1 VTDATRQPPTPV
13 ISPREA
19 LEFLNRA
26 ASVLAGSLDYEQTL
40 RHVTQLA
47 VPEIADWCAVYISDD
62 GGAGERE
69 ITSRH
74 PDPALEELILDIRR
88 RRRERGDA
96 SESLRVLETRQPVLV
111 GDVVQWGLADDI
123 RPEER
128 PELGRLA
135 ARSYM
140 IVPLIARGRVIGA
153 LTLLSTREGRHY
165 TPADLAFAENLA
177 QRFAQAIDNA
187 RLYDTADKSLGLLD
201 TLFST
206 APVGLAF
213 LDTEQRYV
221 RINAALAAMN
231 GRTVAEHLGRTL
243 EEVLGPFG
251 AELAAIHR
259 EVLRSGQPLLEREF
273 TRQDPGDPGETRHIV
288 ASYTPVPGLDGRPIG
303 VGVAIVDV
311 TERGKLLE
319 AEHSARL
326 RADFLARAGA
336 LLDASLDYEETLAN
350 VAQIAVPE
358 ISDWCAVSVLG
369 ETGDLRQ
376 VAAAH
381 VDPAQRA
388 LGEELSA
395 RFPEDPESPSGT
407 RVVAQTG
414 VMQVVREITEEML
427 VQGIPDPEQ
436 LALVRRLALRS
447 VIIAPL
453 MARGRVFGTLTLA
466 SAESGRLFEDVDVQ
480 LAEELSHRAGMA
492 IDNARL
498 YTERTRIAHTLQA
511 KLLPE
516 RLPEIPGAL
525 LAARYRAAGELN
537 EVGGDFYDVFPRSA
551 GEWALVVG
559 DVSGKGAEAAA
570 ATALARYTLRAAA
583 LDETPPT
590 PPSEALR
597 RLNTTMLVDGAS
609 QFATVVVAY
618 VSAGEDGGMRVRLSL
633 GGHPPPLVLR
643 AGGGV
648 DALGTFGS
656 LLGTIE
662 QPRLVDDE
670 VALAPG
676 DVMLLYTDGV
686 TEAGARDRPLGQ
698 LGLTELLAGLAGKT
712 PEVIVDA
719 VEQAVVDAQVG
730 EPRDDIALLALAVDA
745 GRPDAGRRG

>member
-1 VTDATRQPPTPV
+1 MTDATTQPPTPV
-13 ISPREA
+13 ISAREA

-40 RHVTQLA
+40 RHITQLA
-47 VPEIADWCAVYISDD
+47 VPELADWCAVYIADD
-62 GGAGERE
+62 GGGERE

-74 PDPALEELILDIRR
+74 PDPALEELIVDIRR

-96 SESLRVLETRQPVLV
+96 SESLRVLETRRPVLV
-111 GDVVQWGLADDI
+111 SDVAGWGVADDI
-123 RPEER
+123 LPEER

-140 IVPLIARGRVIGA
+140 IVPLVVRARVIGA
-153 LTLLSTREGRHY
+153 LTLLSTRTGRHY
-165 TPADLAFAENLA
+165 TPSDLAFAENLA

-187 RLYDTADKSLGLLD
+187 RLYETADKSLGLLD

-243 EEVLGPFG
+243 QEVLGPFG
-251 AELAAIHR
+251 AEVADIHR
-259 EVLRSGQPLLEREF
+259 EVLRTGRPLLEREF
-273 TRQDPGDPGETRHIV
+273 TRPDPGDPSEMRHIV

-319 AEHSARL
+319 AEHHARL

-358 ISDWCAVSVLG
+358 ISDWCAVSVLD

-388 LGEELSA
+388 LGQELSA
-395 RFPEDPESPSGT
+395 RFPEDPESPSGS
-407 RVVAQTG
+407 RVAAQTG
-414 VMQVVREITEEML
+414 VMQVVREITDDML
-427 VQGIPDPEQ
+427 VEGIPDPEQ
-436 LALVRRLALRS
+436 LELVRRLGLRS

-453 MARGRVFGTLTLA
+453 TARGRVFGTLTLA

-480 LAEELSHRAGMA
+480 LAEELAHRAGLA

-516 RLPEIPGAL
+516 RLPEIPGAV

-537 EVGGDFYDVFPRSA
+537 EVGGDFYDVFPRSE

-583 LDETPPT
+583 LDESLPT
-590 PPSEALR
+590 PPSDALR

-618 VSAGEDGGMRVRLSL
+618 VSAAEDGGMRIRLAL

-643 AGGGV
+643 VGGAV
-648 DALGTFGS
+648 DAIGTFGS

-662 QPRLVDDE
+662 QPSLVDEE
-670 VALAPG
+670 VALAAG

-686 TEAGARDRPLGQ
+686 TEAGPRDRPLGQ
-698 LGLTELLAGLAGKT
+698 LGLTELLAGLAGEP
-712 PEVIVDA
+712 PEAIVDA
-719 VEQAVVDAQVG
+719 VERAVVEAQVG

-745 GRPDAGRRG
+745 GRRDTGGRG